1 MSPQKP
7 RPASQLG
14 ADYLVEGSVLQSG
27 DQLRVNLELV
37 RARDDVSLWSGRFD
51 RKLTDILTIQD
62 EISRG
67 IVSGLRLKLGPR
79 RSRYETNLEAFELY
93 LRGRQVMES
102 FPTRGRPVASVAIQ
116 YFEQAIAKDEHYALT
131 YAGMAD
137 ALIAIDLNMG
147 RAAPLNPLPR
157 AKAAAARAVE
167 LDPMLS
173 ESQSALAAIRAR
185 EYAWQEAEQGFRRD
199 RAEPEQCPGAPAVG
213 IPADRRIRARRR
225 GPQRGAR
232 RCGIGSALAIRQHG
246 TRPRTRA
253 GRPLRGGGGAAA
265 ESDWS
270 RRSPERQPQCGGRP
284 PGPLPCVYPGARAMS
299 HRPLTSAG
307 GRMPVQF
314 YTHYAG
320 ERQGALPSSATFS
333 QVRTVRPSLGTPAF
347 ARLHW
352 LASFGWPSHRASYN
366 ASGTISS

>member
-185 EYAWQEAEQGFRRD
+185 EYAW
-199 RAEPEQCPGAPAVG
+199 
-213 IPADRRIRARRR
+213 
-225 GPQRGAR
+225 
-232 RCGIGSALAIRQHG
+232 
-246 TRPRTRA
+246 
-253 GRPLRGGGGAAA
+253 
-265 ESDWS
+265 
-270 RRSPERQPQCGGRP
+270 
-284 PGPLPCVYPGARAMS
+284 
-299 HRPLTSAG
+299 AG
-307 GRMPVQF
+307 GR
-314 YTHYAG
+314 AG
-320 ERQGALPSSATFS
+320 LPPRSS
-333 QVRTVRPSLGTPAF
+333 
-347 ARLHW
+347 
-352 LASFGWPSHRASYN
+352 
-366 ASGTISS
+366 